1 VRSERGGGVKFAMF
15 AFPPRQMRV
24 DAAAHYC
31 GVSESAFLSRVQSG
45 QYPPG
50 EKDGGAR
57 VWLKDDLDAMIER
70 RFRVKS
76 STGQIDH
83 DDPFAAR
90 LQS

>member
-1 VRSERGGGVKFAMF
+1 MF

-31 GVSESAFLSRVQSG
+31 GVSESTFLSRVNSG

-57 VWLKDDLDAMIER
+57 VWLRDDLDAMIER
-70 RFRVKS
+70 RFGVSAVS
-76 STGQIDH
+76 SPID
-83 DDPFAAR
+83 DDNPFSKR
-90 LQS
+90 LGA